1 MSFDPKTGGPRA
13 FTDIRLGALEQIGE
27 VLRNHYPEKP
37 KVTEKHSSPDSAL
50 RAALQQIAD
59 TDQYPDHEDTAAELR
74 EIARRGLES
83 VPAQAGQWPIKID
96 EMLGA
101 MSRAAHLA
109 SDSNADLLPS
119 YRRELDLIQ
128 SIRSELLIALARAPA
143 QGAQVTDA
151 EARRLEAIDR
161 ADGLKRPAQPQA
173 APAQD
178 DPLLPCDVALPN
190 NTFIRKGCKLSTLF
204 HALECRGLK
213 FAPSVTAAAPQAV
226 ETTDSMTEAAKPSD
240 NAWLKAKIR
249 LSICTERGMTPWE
262 AFEDAATFLLGL
274 IRHNNDSD
282 DPPMKWLI
290 ERLRGLATDLVADQ
304 LTPWI
309 GERDPKQHI
318 CWTAADRLAALSRPE
333 RG

>member
-83 VPAQAGQWPIKID
+83 VPAQ
-96 EMLGA
+96 
-101 MSRAAHLA
+101 
-109 SDSNADLLPS
+109 
-119 YRRELDLIQ
+119 
-128 SIRSELLIALARAPA
+128 
-143 QGAQVTDA
+143 GAQVTDA

-213 FAPSVTAAAPQAV
+213 FAPSVTAAAPQ
-226 ETTDSMTEAAKPSD
+226 EASVTFG
-240 NAWLKAKIR
+240 
-249 LSICTERGMTPWE
+249 SILDLAQE
-262 AFEDAATFLLGL
+262 
-274 IRHNNDSD
+274 
-282 DPPMKWLI
+282 
-290 ERLRGLATDLVADQ
+290 GLARWKDKPHNSKWWRRIDGTPIPNDLLVNIAEV
-304 LTPWI
+304 I
-309 GERDPKQHI
+309 
-318 CWTAADRLAALSRPE
+318 ANSLSRPE
-333 RG
+333 QG